1 MLAMRKRFGQF
12 GLRKVFLEG
21 QNERSSMEN
30 SVFHVVFLSE
40 EMIRCV
46 VCMRIYDILSKTVGG
61 MVDPGAGVSS
71 KT

>member
-40 EMIRCV
+40 MIRCV
-46 VCMRIYDILSKTVGG
+46 VCMRIYDILSKTVGRN
-61 MVDPGAGVSS
+61 VDPGAGVSS